1 MDQIT
6 VIAVVMAA
14 ILFTWVGYFIGN
26 FFPFGGKKQS
36 NIQINKSSGREKG
49 ESTFIQ
55 NLTKLLSGDEDE
67 DAAEHE
73 DSPLSTPDTP
83 PKEDKIPSAKLKK
96 LYHIWYDRD
105 ERKLFAELD
114 GVVIDLDDRISS
126 EQHSQLSILLL
137 DLQDKVGISAALR
150 AVIEERAGDA
160 FPEKDEE
167 AETIRPFSHP
177 VRAFLNYVR
186 SDVPKLEEKGDSIP
200 LQINKILREKI
211 KGTPLESQG
220 ISISEWPDRGVVFIV
235 GVDVYSDIHEI
246 PDPNI
251 RFYIREAVKEWE
263 GRGNN
268 D

>member
-1 MDQIT
+1 MDQLT
-6 VIAVVMAA
+6 VIAVIMAA
-14 ILFTWVGYFIGN
+14 ILFTWVGYFLGN

-36 NIQINKSSGREKG
+36 NIQVNKSSGREKG
-49 ESTFIQ
+49 ESAFIQ
-55 NLTKLLSGDEDE
+55 NLTKLFSGDGDED
-67 DAAEHE
+67 AIEHE
-73 DSPLSTPDTP
+73 ESTSSTPDTP
-83 PKEDKIPSAKLKK
+83 SLEEKISPAKLKK
-96 LYHIWYDRD
+96 LSHIWYDRD
-105 ERKLFAELD
+105 ERKIFAELD
-114 GVVIDLDDRISS
+114 DVVIDLDERLTA

-167 AETIRPFSHP
+167 EEIVRPFSHP
-177 VRAFLNYVR
+177 VRTFLNYVR
-186 SDVPKLEEKGDSIP
+186 ADVPKLQEKGDSIP
-200 LQINKILREKI
+200 LQINKILKEKI
-211 KGTPLESQG
+211 KGTPLENQG

-235 GVDVYSDIHEI
+235 GVDVYSDIHDI

-263 GRGNN
+263 ARGNN